1 MRRRD
6 DDSHPRRRPIYIGLS
21 LYISIN
27 VPLDVSSVVV
37 VNHRQ
42 KSSSCSTILEWSAM
56 VDGVIPIATQPKEQR
71 DVDTDT
77 DDYRPRFMVVNKN

>member
-37 VNHRQ
+37 NHRQ
-42 KSSSCSTILEWSAM
+42 KSSSSSTILEWSAM
-56 VDGVIPIATQPKEQR
+56 VDGAIPMATQTKEQR
-71 DVDTDT
+71 DVDTDI
-77 DDYRPRFMVVNKN
+77 DGYWPRFMVNNKN